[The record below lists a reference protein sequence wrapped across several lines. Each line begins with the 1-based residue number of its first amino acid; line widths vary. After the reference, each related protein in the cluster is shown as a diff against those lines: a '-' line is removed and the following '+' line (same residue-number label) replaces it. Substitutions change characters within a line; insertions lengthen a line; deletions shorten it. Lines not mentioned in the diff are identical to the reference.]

1 MASILSAA
9 RLKENYKFQ
18 YWFAFLQA
26 FPVLMIVIN
35 LSFFVFFRLFFSF
48 RKIKRFKITSNIFQI
63 LAICFGVGAILSTI
77 DAHEIKRSLAVL
89 PNFLYW
95 AVLILVY
102 YNYRNSINFNVTR
115 KAIFNGIVLLN
126 LYYWVVEKTLGFSSP
141 LNKFIHENGYAI
153 MMICFVP
160 TALKYVL
167 VERGKT
173 QAYVFAIAAVA
184 LGFVS
189 GSRAGSVLIAGGA
202 LLTLFGKNLSL
213 SRVIQMAVLGAIGY
227 LFIYQT
233 QFASDLLFSASPD
246 VHVLVYSSDQV
257 FEEDPSVLIRKAMVE
272 KGLILFEKEP
282 FTGLGINNWTEYEVT
297 FKGDFV
303 GAERIIY
310 KNRLEKF
317 SAHNSYAGLL
327 GEGGLFVFAP
337 FVLLLLFTIL
347 KLLLKLDKLDQYEQ
361 PILWSLIMMSIH
373 LYYISGMSNSFT
385 WYLVALGVAV
395 GNKDTTS

>member
-1 MASILSAA
+1 MSSILRAA

-18 YWFAFLQA
+18 YWFTFLQA
-26 FPVLMIVIN
+26 FPALMLVTN

-48 RKIKRFKITSNIFQI
+48 RKINRFKITSNVFQI
-63 LAICFGVGAILSTI
+63 LAICFGIGAILSTI

-115 KAIFNGIVLLN
+115 KAIFNGIVVLN
-126 LYYWVVEKTLGFSSP
+126 LYYWVVEKTLRFATP

-153 MMICFVP
+153 LMVCFVP

-184 LGFVS
+184 LGFAS
-189 GSRAGSVLIAGGA
+189 GSRAGAVLVAGGA

-213 SRVIQMAVLGAIGY
+213 SRVIQMAVIGAIGY

-233 QFASDLLFSASPD
+233 QFASDVLFSASPD

-257 FEEDPSVLIRKAMVE
+257 FEEDQSVLIRKAMVE
-272 KGLILFEKEP
+272 KGIILFEKEP
-282 FTGLGINNWTEYEVT
+282 YTGLGINNWTEYEVT
-297 FKGDFV
+297 FRGDFV

-310 KNRLEKF
+310 KQRLEKF
-317 SAHNSYAGLL
+317 SAHNSYLALL
-327 GEGGLFVFAP
+327 GEGGIFVFGP
-337 FVLLLLFTIL
+337 FILLLLFTIL
-347 KLLLKLDKLDQYEQ
+347 RLLFKLEKLDQYQQ

-373 LYYISGMSNSFT
+373 IYFISAMLNSFT
-385 WYLVALGVAV
+385 WYLIALGVAA
-395 GNKDTTS
+395 GNKNTT